1 MAGLFN
7 ERRGSMFTLHSC
19 SRITKIMLFVI
30 MAFVFTVS
38 LGVVLFYGDHFLLGT
53 YEKLNNDDVKYVNS
67 ARILINEHILAYNS
81 GHKPSTFIMPGVP
94 LILAGL
100 MLLFGQQ
107 DGGVIAY
114 RIVQVILQTA
124 SIYLLFCIARYV
136 FNHKVALI
144 ACAISALYLP
154 DYFSSGVILSESW
167 FRTIFMLLI
176 CYSIVALEKR
186 QVRYYVIVAVLLA
199 FACYFKPHSILFAVV
214 IAFMWLIHRYNW
226 KQMVTFTALIAV
238 VVCVCLSPWWIRNL
252 ATFGHWVTFTESA
265 GNPLLQGALIYRNP
279 PSQGFF
285 TLNPQYTPKTLFQG
299 GDQGQVDTAKRIIRY
314 GFYYEPVRYFRW
326 YVLQKPLELYK
337 WPFYWKTVLGVS
349 KELMNKFQFYL
360 AIAGAL
366 GIILSLIRRKGRTLF
381 VLLSFVYFTVIY
393 LPFVTFSRYGY
404 PNMFILILFA
414 AYLLY
419 NAYRLLPF
427 RKVSTDV

>member
-1 MAGLFN
+1 M
-7 ERRGSMFTLHSC
+7 
-19 SRITKIMLFVI
+19 
-30 MAFVFTVS
+30 MAFVFAVS
-38 LGVVLFYGDHFLLGT
+38 LGIVLYFGDHFLLGT

-67 ARILINEHILAYNS
+67 ARMLINEHILAYNS

-94 LILAGL
+94 LILSAL

-114 RIVQVILQTA
+114 RIVQAVLQTA

-144 ACAISALYLP
+144 TCAISALYIP
-154 DYFSSGVILSESW
+154 DYFSSGVILSETW
-167 FRTIFMLLI
+167 FKTIFMVLI
-176 CYSIVALEKR
+176 CYSLVALEKK
-186 QVRYYVIVAVLLA
+186 QIRYYVIVAVLLA
-199 FACYFKPHSILFAVV
+199 FACYFKPHSVLFVVV
-214 IAFMWLIHRYNW
+214 IAFMWLIRRYSW

-238 VVCVCLSPWWIRNL
+238 IFCVCMSPWWIRNY
-252 ATFGHWVTFTESA
+252 AVFGHWVTFTESA

-285 TLNPQYTPKTLFQG
+285 TLYPQYTPKTLFQG
-299 GDQGQVDTAKRIIRY
+299 GDHGQVDTAKRIIRY
-314 GFYYEPVRYFRW
+314 GFSHEPVQYFRW

-337 WPFYWKTVLGVS
+337 WPFYWKTIFGIS
-349 KELMNKFQFYL
+349 NQAMNITQWFL
-360 AIAGAL
+360 VTASAL
-366 GIILSLIRRKGRTLF
+366 GIILSLILRKGRTLF
-381 VLLSFVYFTVIY
+381 ILLSLIYFTVIY

-414 AYLLY
+414 AYLFY
-419 NAYRLLPF
+419 NIYQLLPF
-427 RKVSTDV
+427 RKVPTNV

>member
-1 MAGLFN
+1 
-7 ERRGSMFTLHSC
+7 
-19 SRITKIMLFVI
+19 
-30 MAFVFTVS
+30 
-38 LGVVLFYGDHFLLGT
+38 LGT

-314 GFYYEPVRYFRW
+314 GFYYEPVKYFRW